1 MDFWIVSVENGNEI
15 VIWKFGY
22 EIGMEKIVVIVN
34 ANIFV
39 EMVIEIGIVVWIWI
53 VIENIVY

>member
-1 MDFWIVSVENGNEI
+1 MFVENGNEI

-22 EIGMEKIVVIVN
+22 DIGMEKIVVIVN

-39 EMVIEIGIVVWIWI
+39 ERMIEIEIVVWI
-53 VIENIVY
+53 